1 MGEITAKT
9 KGILAMRS
17 LVMFTLCL
25 AVGMTASGCG
35 GSTNQSYR
43 SSVEDE
49 AHRME
54 RELREKGYTR
64 FDDGGL
70 ITRSM
75 LPPQLQR

>member
-9 KGILAMRS
+9 KGRLAMRA
-17 LVMFTLCL
+17 LLLLTLCL

-35 GSTNQSYR
+35 GSTNHSYR
-43 SSVEDE
+43 SSIENE
-49 AHRME
+49 AHRMA

-64 FDDGGL
+64 ADDGGL

-75 LPPQLQR
+75 LPPVLQR